1 MRWIE
6 CYLEFRLGGEEKLEA
21 FVKVSS
27 RVIPLPNDNVDT
39 DIIVPARFLKVT
51 DKANMD
57 KYLFRDWRFD
67 AEGNPRPDFILN
79 QPRARGAKIFLV
91 GGNFGSGSSREHA
104 PWALLAFGF
113 RALISTSFADIFWGN
128 SLKNG
133 LLPVVI
139 PPEVHAELFRM
150 GEADPTMELTI
161 DLSLQTVILPDG
173 RSVSFPIDNFSKQC
187 LLGGV
192 DQLGYLLKQE
202 AHIRAYEEA
211 HPPVV
216 QTTKVS

>member
-1 MRWIE
+1 MEPFTKIT
-6 CYLEFRLGGEEKLEA
+6 
-21 FVKVSS
+21 S
-27 RVIPLPNDNVDT
+27 RVIPLPNENVDT

-57 KYLFRDWRFD
+57 QYLFRDWRFD
-67 AEGNPRPDFILN
+67 AEGNPRPDFILS

-187 LLGGV
+187 LLAGV

-216 QTTKVS
+216 QTTQVS